1 MNDEKSRSRK
11 TLTGDFHPPSFILH
25 PSSFI
30 LLLALLFPS
39 LYTWTYFIV
48 LGDSRPALGQTV
60 YVAGKAIQ
68 FALPIVWVLAV
79 ERRRPRWRRPSAAA
93 GLTAG
98 LIFGAIILAAIV
110 ALYHLWL
117 KPAGFLAFARGPI
130 RDRLARFGVD
140 GPGKYVL
147 MAAFYSLIHS
157 LLEEYYWRWFVF
169 GRLREV
175 MPWKMAVAVSGVAFM
190 GHHVIVLGT
199 YFGWLSP
206 ATWLFSL
213 AVALG
218 GAFWAW
224 LYHTSRSLV
233 GPWMSH
239 VLVDAAIFTVGY
251 HLAGPL

>member
-1 MNDEKSRSRK
+1 MMNDERIDGVGSLTSHRSSFIIHR
-11 TLTGDFHPPSFILH
+11 LSFIL
-25 PSSFI
+25 FF
-30 LLLALLFPS
+30 ALVFPS
-39 LYTWTYFIV
+39 LYTWIYFVV

-60 YVAGKAIQ
+60 YAAGKAIQ
-68 FALPIVWVLAV
+68 FALPIVWMLAV
-79 ERRRPRWRRPSAAA
+79 ERWQPRWGRPS
-93 GLTAG
+93 TAG
-98 LIFGAIILAAIV
+98 LATGVVFGAIILAAIV

-147 MAAFYSLIHS
+147 LAAFYSLIHS

-175 MPWKMAVAVSGVAFM
+175 MPWKAAVAVSGVAFM

-206 ATWLFSL
+206 ATWLFSA

-218 GAFWAW
+218 GACWAW
-224 LYHTSRSLV
+224 LYHTSRSLL

-239 VLVDAAIFTVGY
+239 LLVDAAIFTVGY
-251 HLAGPL
+251 NLAGPL